1 MRVGIEIAKAVGPR
15 DGIGRYCL
23 ELLKAFAESAA
34 DEELW
39 LYGLLEPITED
50 ALREALGRWPKPWRF
65 RGVCSP
71 AADPIDVFHTT
82 AWVVPDGLR
91 ARLLFTCHDL
101 TFLTH
106 PECHTLDNKIHC
118 LTGVLRA
125 LLHGGTF
132 LAVSEATAG
141 ELRRQ
146 LGVTGDR
153 IRVVYSAAAAHF
165 RRLDEDQARRAVA
178 ERFALDG
185 DFVLAVGTLEPRKN
199 LRRLLAAYAEL
210 ADEVR
215 RRTPLVIVGGESWRQ
230 EDLAETIASR
240 PELATV
246 KIARRVDDG
255 ELLALYNTATVFA
268 YPSLAEGFGLPVAE
282 AMACG
287 APALT
292 SNRSSLPEVAG
303 DAARL
308 VDPEDVDDI
317 HRGLAELLADP
328 ELRQTMRA
336 RGLEQAATFSWRR
349 TAAETFALY
358 RELYQETSSRS
369 ESER

>member
-1 MRVGIEIAKAVGPR
+1 MRIGLEITKAVGPR

-23 ELLKAFAESAA
+23 ELLKALSEVAA
-34 DEELW
+34 DDELW
-39 LYGLLEPITED
+39 LYGLREPITEE
-50 ALREALGRWPKPWRF
+50 ALRQALGCWPKQWRF
-65 RGVCSP
+65 RGGHSP
-71 AADPIDVFHTT
+71 TEDPIDVFHTT
-82 AWVVPDGLR
+82 AWVVPEGLR

-125 LLHGGTF
+125 QLTGATF
-132 LAVSEATAG
+132 LAVSEATG
-141 ELRRQ
+141 DELRRQ
-146 LGVTGDR
+146 LGVAGER
-153 IRVVYSAAAAHF
+153 IRVVYSAAAPLF
-165 RRLDEDQARRAVA
+165 RHLDGDQARRVVS
-178 ERFALDG
+178 EGFGLDG

-199 LRRLLAAYAEL
+199 LRRLLAAYGKLPA
-210 ADEVR
+210 EVR

-230 EDLAETIASR
+230 EDLTETIASH

-246 KIARRVDDG
+246 RIARRVGDG

-287 APALT
+287 APVLT

-308 VDPEDVDDI
+308 VDPDGVDDI

-328 ELRQTMRA
+328 ELRRTLKA
-336 RGLEQAATFSWRR
+336 RGLEQAAKFSWRR
-349 TAAETFALY
+349 TATETFALY
-358 RELYQETSSRS
+358 HQLYEQPPPR
-369 ESER
+369 

>member
-1 MRVGIEIAKAVGPR
+1 MRVGIEITKAVGPR

-23 ELLKAFAESAA
+23 ELLKALADEAA

-39 LYGLLEPITED
+39 LYGLLEPITEEALRD
-50 ALREALGRWPKPWRF
+50 ALEDWPRNWRF
-65 RGVCSP
+65 RGSHSP
-71 AADPIDVFHTT
+71 TEDPLDVFHTT
-82 AWVVPDGLR
+82 AWVVPEGLK

-106 PECHTLDNKIHC
+106 PECHLLDNKIHC

-125 LLHGGTF
+125 QIDGGTF
-132 LAVSEATAG
+132 LAVSEATG
-141 ELRRQ
+141 DELQRQ
-146 LGVTGDR
+146 LGVPADR
-153 IRVVYSAAAAHF
+153 IRVVYSAAAPQF
-165 RRLDEDQARRAVA
+165 RRLDESKARDIVEAS
-178 ERFALDG
+178 FGLDG

-199 LRRLLAAYAEL
+199 LRRLLEAYAALE
-210 ADEVR
+210 DDVR
-215 RRTPLVIVGGESWRQ
+215 ANTPLVIVGGESWRE
-230 EDLAETIASR
+230 EDLGETIAQR

-246 KIARRVDDG
+246 QIARRVQDG

-287 APALT
+287 APVLT

-303 DAARL
+303 DAAQL
-308 VDPEDVDDI
+308 VDPEDIDDI

-328 ELRQTMRA
+328 ELRRTLRA
-336 RGLEQAATFSWRR
+336 RGSEQAASFSWRR
-349 TAAETFALY
+349 TATETLALY
-358 RELYQETSSRS
+358 RELSLSFAAG
-369 ESER
+369 